1 MRLNVS
7 AWSIRSPMPTGVGC
21 FFLII
26 LGIVSFRSLPITR
39 IPNIN
44 IPIVQVTVT
53 QSGAALSTACA
64 CPARAEG

>member
-7 AWSIRSPMPTGVGC
+7 AWSIRSPMPAGVGC
-21 FFLII
+21 LFLII

-39 IPNIN
+39 IPNID